1 MYSCGYVLF
10 DGIDCVYT
18 EDKDGIRLI
27 PTKEESIRK
36 LSTHYNDHD
45 FTFYYTDGVEKNCIA
60 HIDRIEMDAGHFIRL
75 IPNYVIKLSNASP
88 ISSMR
93 ITGASID
100 EIFHPAGY
108 YYTKHE
114 AGIENT
120 VDLAYGI
127 EVADKWE
134 ITVDGKTVE
143 VSLLYGGI
151 LHQGIASDMML
162 HPQLHATFQP
172 TADSKFLF
180 KLYSTI
186 TRFLQLTQYNCN
198 FGECKVYLRGTEPDL
213 NSGYLFDWAHIGVNR
228 LFYNEIAYRYIKPYI
243 GSLLQFS
250 ADNACISFDFLPNA
264 EYRWKRTD
272 YTPQILTSLFAAFES
287 EYKANKHI
295 YETGPT
301 EDYKTIKQDVIQK
314 IQECSSSNLTDAE
327 RQFILQAKSS
337 IQQLGTQTGQVKKI
351 KNVLQTLGIALKT
364 SAIHLFPRQ
373 RLGNED
379 GFTKEEIT
387 KIAKEIVG
395 LRALVSH
402 EYSLSSFTDNQAEYV
417 HFLEI
422 LVHAQMLK
430 RAGIDD
436 TGIELIIGILFHC
449 NFKYLEG
456 ILNKSQTDEETE

>member
-36 LSTHYNDHD
+36 LNAHYDDQN
-45 FTFYYTDGVEKNCIA
+45 FTFHYVDGVEKNCIA
-60 HIDRIEMDAGHFIRL
+60 QIDRIEMNAGRSIRL
-75 IPNYVIKLSNASP
+75 IPNYVIKLSNANP

-108 YYTKHE
+108 FYTKHE
-114 AGIENT
+114 AGLENK

-127 EVADKWE
+127 EVADKWG
-134 ITVDGKTVE
+134 ITVDGETVE

-151 LHQGIASDMML
+151 LHRGIASDMML
-162 HPQLHATFQP
+162 HPQLHVTFQP
-172 TADSKFLF
+172 TTDSKFLF
-180 KLYSTI
+180 KVYSTI

-198 FGECKVYLRGTEPDL
+198 FGECKVYLRGTELDF
-213 NSGYLFDWAHIGVNR
+213 NSGYLFDWAHIGANR

-250 ADNACISFDFLPNA
+250 ADNICISFDFLPNA

-272 YTPQILTSLFAAFES
+272 YTPQILTALFAAFES

-301 EDYKTIKQDVIQK
+301 EDYETIKQDVIQK
-314 IQECSSSNLTDAE
+314 IHECSSSNLTDAE
-327 RQFILQAKSS
+327 RQFLLQAKSS
-337 IQQLGTQTGQVKKI
+337 IQRLGTQTGQVKKV
-351 KNVLQTLGIALKT
+351 KNVLQALDPALKT

-373 RLGNED
+373 RLGNEH
-379 GFTKEEIT
+379 GFTEAEIS

-402 EYSLSSFTDNQAEYV
+402 DYSLSSFTDIQAEYV

-436 TGIELIIGILFHC
+436 TGIEQIIGILFHC
-449 NFKYLEG
+449 NFKYMDNL
-456 ILNKSQTDEETE
+456 LNKNQADKESD